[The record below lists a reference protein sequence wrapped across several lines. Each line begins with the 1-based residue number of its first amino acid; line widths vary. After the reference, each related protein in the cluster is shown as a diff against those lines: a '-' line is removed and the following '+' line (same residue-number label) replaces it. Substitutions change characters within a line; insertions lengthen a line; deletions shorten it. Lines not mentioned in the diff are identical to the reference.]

1 MYCNSEK
8 SCFVCACIHLSSCV
22 QCILNGTTVHHVC
35 SVFVYICTQST
46 YFVHVR
52 STWVCFNTT
61 ACMYVCLLLQGLCM
75 SFMSQVARDHHTAV
89 TALCQ
94 KHLKLAND
102 ILKAPL
108 LQPSDARRT
117 QVEGYWLP
125 IGGQTQNMSERYILT
140 PSVRD
145 NLRNLAR
152 IISARSLVEQMHPA
166 SYTQCVVPS
175 AHPAPFLCTLP
186 SPHPLSCSPHPPC
199 SSLTLLAAHPTCSHI
214 RDLPFTHPPLAAIFL
229 CCCKVPP
236 LLARPAWCG
245 GWQRPL
251 DTAVC
256 ESTTMNTQTYKSTLA
271 CTLQTTQGSWSS
283 RKVRA

>member
-1 MYCNSEK
+1 MCMHSSVKLCPVHTEWN
-8 SCFVCACIHLSSCV
+8 CCTSCV
-22 QCILNGTTVHHVC
+22 FCICVHL
-35 SVFVYICTQST
+35 YTE

-61 ACMYVCLLLQGLCM
+61 ACVYICLLLQGLCM
-75 SFMSQVARDHHTAV
+75 SFMSQVAHDHHTAV

-102 ILKAPL
+102 TLKAPL

-152 IISARSLVEQMHPA
+152 IISARSLVEQ
-166 SYTQCVVPS
+166 
-175 AHPAPFLCTLP
+175 CTLP
-186 SPHPLSCSPHPPC
+186 RALSVWSPLPTLLPFCVPCPSPHPPC
-199 SSLTLLAAHPTCSHI
+199 SSLTLLSAHPTCSHI

-229 CCCKVPP
+229 CCYKGPP